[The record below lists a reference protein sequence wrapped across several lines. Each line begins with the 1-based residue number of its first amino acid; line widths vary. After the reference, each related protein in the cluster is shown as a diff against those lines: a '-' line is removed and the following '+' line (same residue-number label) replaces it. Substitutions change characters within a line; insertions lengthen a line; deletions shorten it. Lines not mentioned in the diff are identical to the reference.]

1 MQNILKTI
9 VVGGSGFIGT
19 RLISDII
26 EKKSEIKIIDKH
38 VNNEFSDITIKGDIR
53 NKDFLNDKLKNA
65 NLVVHLAAEH
75 KDDISPISLYYDVN
89 VEGTRNILNA
99 MDENGIKN
107 IIFTSS
113 VAIYGL
119 NKPNPNELHAAD
131 PFNDYGKSKW
141 QAEEILRNW
150 YYKKPEERNLTIIRP
165 TVVFG
170 ENNRGNVYN
179 LLKQVTSGK
188 FLMTGKGNNIKSM
201 AYVGNV
207 AAFLNYCSENLKA
220 YQVYN
225 YIDKPDLNMN
235 EMLKHVEDSLGI
247 KLPAIRVPYWLGM
260 LGGYFFDAL
269 SFVSG
274 KQFSVSSIRVKKFCA
289 NTQFDSTKAHATG
302 FTAPFSLLKGLDRTL
317 KFDFKP
323 NSII

>member
-1 MQNILKTI
+1 MIKTI

-53 NKDFLNDKLKNA
+53 NRDFLNDKLKNA

-75 KDDISPISLYYDVN
+75 KDDITPISLYYDVN

-99 MDENGIKN
+99 MDENGIQN

-113 VAIYGL
+113 VAIYGM
-119 NKPNPNELHAAD
+119 NKPNPDESNPAD
-131 PFNDYGKSKW
+131 PFNDYGRSKW
-141 QAEEILRNW
+141 QAEEILRDW
-150 YYKKPEERNLTIIRP
+150 YFEKPQERNLTIIRP

-179 LLKQVTSGK
+179 LLKQVISGK
-188 FLMTGKGNNIKSM
+188 FIMTGKGNNIKSM

-207 AAFLNYCSENLKA
+207 AAFLNYCSENLKG
-220 YQVYN
+220 YQIYN
-225 YIDKPDLNMN
+225 YIDKPDLSMN
-235 EMLKHVEDSLGI
+235 EMLKHVQASLGI
-247 KLPAIRVPYWLGM
+247 KLLAIRVPYWLGL
-260 LGGYFFDAL
+260 LGGYSFDTL

-274 KQFSVSSIRVKKFCA
+274 KKFSVSSIRVKKFCA
-289 NTQFDSTKAHATG
+289 STQFDSTKAHSSG
-302 FTAPFSLLKGLDRTL
+302 FKAPFSLVKGLDKTL
-317 KFDFKP
+317 RFEFIP
-323 NSII
+323 NSIN